1 MTNKEWLKN
10 ELSLNNDYL
19 SKTHI
24 IMLNK
29 ILQDLEKVEKLEKLE
44 KENKELK
51 NILQKLAINVCKLKS
66 ILKKLEV
73 LEDDNS

>member
-19 SKTHI
+19 SKTYI

-29 ILQDLEKVEKLEKLE
+29 ILQDLEKLEKLE

-51 NILQKLAINVCKLKS
+51 KILQKIVK
-66 ILKKLEV
+66 II
-73 LEDDNS
+73 